1 MKSAWVR
8 CALLVGALVAS
19 VLAILP
25 QVAGADV
32 VTLTLARTI
41 QTNPFVGTTTRMKD
55 GEGSAFV
62 PSDDS
67 LWLIE
72 DVSGRAYEV
81 NPTTGALKSVISN
94 SDFQN
99 AVQLGG
105 TATAGENRAGDLEAM
120 AYDPDTDTLYAFS
133 GKCCT
138 SAELPTAYRLRRG
151 TNGKFAVESFQPLPD
166 GSDFTGAAWA
176 ARDGKLYVGVNS
188 DLRSYDYSTNS
199 VGAVFHVRQLGGI
212 YGMSFSADGSELFV
226 VAKSARLYRVDW
238 TTRSIEPTW
247 SVDLKPFGIQDA
259 RGVEIIHDQLYVLD
273 GYDSRDRNDPLKY
286 AVYVFDMPGRAAP
299 VASFT
304 ALPSSGVAP
313 LQVAFTDTSS
323 NGPTSWSWSFGDGGT
338 STDQNPVHT
347 YVTAGTFSVTLT
359 ATNANGSGTV
369 TQTELIAVSPGVPVA
384 SFTALPSSGV
394 APLQV
399 AFTDTSTNGP
409 TSWSWTFGD
418 GGTST
423 DQNPVHTYVTA
434 GTFSVTLTAT
444 NADGSGTVTQ
454 TDLITVSPTPAPE
467 TTITSG
473 PASLSNITTA
483 QFAFSSDVAGA
494 SFTCSLDGL
503 PGQLCSSPFTAS
515 LLAEGVHTFSVAAST
530 AGGGSDPTPAAASWT
545 VDLTAPTAT
554 PVSPT
559 DGATG
564 VPLTGSAIVEFS
576 ESIDPSSLDG
586 TTFLLQPAAG
596 GPSVVANVSYDAPT
610 KRGKL
615 VPVGSLQAGTQY
627 SVTVATGVRDL
638 AGNSLAAP
646 LSWSFTTTAGTG
658 IRRESV
664 STVVNAVAASKITI
678 PTPTGTQAGDVL
690 VASLAL
696 NGSTV
701 ARTGVPTGW
710 IPIAAVTGISNP
722 RIYGY
727 VHVAGSS
734 EPASYE
740 WKLNSAVAAGAGI
753 ARYSGVN
760 PADPLDGPASV
771 ATGAAS
777 TTATIP
783 GVTTTTANAVIVGGV
798 AFNTSST
805 TIGITPTGGMATGWD
820 IGGKRNV
827 LADEFL
833 PLAGPT
839 GSRSWVLTAS
849 RAWAGWLVAL
859 RPV

>member
-323 NGPTSWSWSFGDGGT
+323 NGPTSWSWS
-338 STDQNPVHT
+338 
-347 YVTAGTFSVTLT
+347 
-359 ATNANGSGTV
+359 
-369 TQTELIAVSPGVPVA
+369 
-384 SFTALPSSGV
+384 
-394 APLQV
+394 
-399 AFTDTSTNGP
+399 
-409 TSWSWTFGD
+409 FGD

>member
-359 ATNANGSGTV
+359 ATNA
-369 TQTELIAVSPGVPVA
+369 
-384 SFTALPSSGV
+384 
-394 APLQV
+394 
-399 AFTDTSTNGP
+399 
-409 TSWSWTFGD
+409 
-418 GGTST
+418 
-423 DQNPVHTYVTA
+423 
-434 GTFSVTLTAT
+434 
-444 NADGSGTVTQ
+444 DGSGTVTQ
-454 TDLITVSPTPAPE
+454 ADLVTVSPTPAPE

-515 LLAEGVHTFSVAAST
+515 LLAEGAHSFSVAAST
-530 AGGGSDPTPAAASWT
+530 AGGGSDPTPAVASWT
-545 VDLTAPTAT
+545 VDVTAPTAT

-564 VPLTGSAIVEFS
+564 VPLTGSAVVQFS
-576 ESIDPSSLDG
+576 ESIDSSSLDG
-586 TTFLLQPAAG
+586 TTFLLQPATG
-596 GPSVVANVSYDAPT
+596 GPSIMADVSYDAPT
-610 KRGKL
+610 KSGKL
-615 VPVGSLQAGTQY
+615 VPVGLLQAGTQY
-627 SVTVATGVRDL
+627 SVTVAAGIRDL